1 MTIHD
6 CALNGASLSWL
17 DERICVLD
25 VQEDAPRLRLP
36 AFPLPLGGQFLSP
49 VRESLSVRVTFA
61 IHEEDPARRWSLLE
75 RVRAWAADGGLLT
88 LDARPDQQ
96 LTVVCTELP
105 ALAAEDWTAPMTICF
120 TTTCCPYWEAAEPTI
135 LTGSGTMT
143 LALPGTAD
151 NAPVSVT
158 VTNEGSGPVSRL
170 TLLCGGTCII
180 FEGISLA
187 AGSKCLVDVRDGLLS
202 ARINGE
208 SILPNRTPGSDDL
221 LLAPCGKS
229 CTVSVSGTQP
239 LQATFSARGRYA

>member
-96 LTVVCTELP
+96 LTVVCTANL
-105 ALAAEDWTAPMTICF
+105 MRCVI
-120 TTTCCPYWEAAEPTI
+120 
-135 LTGSGTMT
+135 S
-143 LALPGTAD
+143 
-151 NAPVSVT
+151 
-158 VTNEGSGPVSRL
+158 
-170 TLLCGGTCII
+170 
-180 FEGISLA
+180 ISL
-187 AGSKCLVDVRDGLLS
+187 SGLLPLTFRL
-202 ARINGE
+202 AR
-208 SILPNRTPGSDDL
+208 L
-221 LLAPCGKS
+221 
-229 CTVSVSGTQP
+229 
-239 LQATFSARGRYA
+239 RYITKTSS